1 MKMKVIF
8 LNALLVHRYYI
19 YLFNNYYLIFIKYT
33 KCNNI
38 LLLIIF
44 QPNEDNSTTIIA
56 FDGNFQLRR
65 LKSAGSDYE
74 NRLIDEKFIISEDIF
89 SNWISNH
96 QLSYNNILQVYIIS
110 NRLLIQN

>member
-65 LKSAGSDYE
+65 LKSAGNNYE
-74 NRLIDEKFIISEDIF
+74 DRLINNKFIISENVF
-89 SNWISNH
+89 SNWILNNN
-96 QLSYNNILQVYIIS
+96 QLSYNKLQVF
-110 NRLLIQN
+110 NK